1 MSQTPTCDRLLPGTV
16 TVPFGTLSRVGQGE
30 EDLPLNVE
38 RPSQLWPDFCNAR
51 ADAASFHVVSS
62 IPFLLIH
69 EFYPQNAGF
78 NLPGVTRMAYE
89 LDKDGYIG
97 LTPGRRGGR
106 EMSPGRIP
114 QTTKLQLVRS

>member
-1 MSQTPTCDRLLPGTV
+1 MN
-16 TVPFGTLSRVGQGE
+16 
-30 EDLPLNVE
+30 EDLPSNVE
-38 RPSQLWPDFCNAR
+38 RPSQLWPDFCNVR